1 ATDGSLELV
10 VARPAADTA
19 GSRDRPRP
27 TGSPPISPPD
37 KPRPINLR
45 LTTERTVL
53 VSAPVLLL
61 QLSTLAVIGLLPRL
75 FFRRDGR
82 LGLMWWLTALPFV
95 VCPAILLFAF
105 FAHTPV
111 MTWPGWRGP
120 GELAAV
126 LADAAS
132 LALIFFTLGTHRIPL
147 ALWHQDNDNP
157 AHIVTYG
164 AYGPI
169 RHPFYAS
176 VILTF

>member
-1 ATDGSLELV
+1 
-10 VARPAADTA
+10 
-19 GSRDRPRP
+19 
-27 TGSPPISPPD
+27 
-37 KPRPINLR
+37 
-45 LTTERTVL
+45 
-53 VSAPVLLL
+53 
-61 QLSTLAVIGLLPRL
+61 L

-82 LGLMWWLTALPFV
+82 IGLMWWLTALPFF

-120 GELAAV
+120 GELTAV

-147 ALWHQDNDNP
+147 ALWHQDNDSP

-164 AYGPI
+164 AYGRI

-176 VILTF
+176 FILTFLGAFALFPHWSTLFLLGYALVLLNLTAAREEKRLSASSFGAEYRQYMARTGRFLPRVGRNRQPVRL